1 MQQSKAQSDLRKA
14 DIMEVTLL
22 AAIEAENARV
32 RGEEAEEKVCN
43 MKVRL
48 PLSKRPK
55 HDHHMRMKFQK
66 LAC

>member
-1 MQQSKAQSDLRKA
+1 
-14 DIMEVTLL
+14 MEVTLL

-32 RGEEAEEKVCN
+32 RGEEAEEIVCN